1 VGPQRVINLLVGLSA
16 AAFAALMLAA
26 IAKFDLGLTS
36 EEVRTDALGAD
47 CLLFGTVAGQEL
59 HKRI

>member
-16 AAFAALMLAA
+16 AAFALMLAA